1 MRGVGGWEERKSMA
15 LKDLQVALNGW
26 SMELERREGARVEA
40 WEAVGGQSTQGFVCP
55 GF

>member
-1 MRGVGGWEERKSMA
+1 MGGGRGGESMA
-15 LKDLQVALNGW
+15 LKDLQVALHGW